1 MACENENGRKEE
13 EKSLPLVN
21 TDDDNKM
28 ASVESEISEKEKD
41 ELRQLY
47 EEVLRRRGGPFRRR
61 RPERA
66 HEKRGVFEG
75 HSNNTP
81 NKMASVESEISGK
94 GKDEVRGPEILYP
107 PRREIELAVN
117 VTKLRSELIVLGLF
131 DEESRRRTTRDQF
144 TAPSSRPFQQDSKGE
159 AS

>member
-1 MACENENGRKEE
+1 MASENENGRKEE
-13 EKSLPLVN
+13 EKSLPLDD

-28 ASVESEISEKEKD
+28 ASMESEISEKVKD

-66 HEKRGVFEG
+66 HKKRGVFEG

-81 NKMASVESEISGK
+81 NKSEISGK